1 MDNTQ
6 SKSSVFLD
14 LLGRM
19 AKNKWLAI
27 VQAALI
33 VLCTYVLWYSA
44 AYFAPYV
51 LVAMA
56 ALVCLFFNL
65 KHERQLSRFENTMTC
80 VFSLLFALMITL
92 ANYNLWNSGALGVL
106 KFVLLFFGTFVSFAN
121 ILSFIARREFVTDNA
136 PSKVGYKKV
145 FLFTFLLIVIVN
157 SAILFLCKYPGFLTM
172 DSVLQ
177 VKQTMDGVYTN
188 SHPFYHTM
196 LLKLFLS
203 IGLALF
209 GNMNA
214 AVATYMVFQIC
225 FMALSFA
232 FAVVTMKEI
241 GAPKWSVI
249 ALVAF
254 FALMPYH
261 MAYSITLWKDVI
273 FGGIVLLYTVFL
285 YRILKEVGNAKWNL
299 LGLVLSGLGFCLFR
313 SNGFFAFVG
322 VTLLFVLLF
331 KWQYKKLILVM
342 MGIIVVSFVMKRP
355 VLKML
360 DVAQPDFAESLSI
373 PIQQVARDVVE
384 NNDFTEE
391 QCRLL
396 DQLADVERIPETYL
410 WYISDPMKDL
420 MRERNYQQ
428 AFSEHKADYIK
439 LYVSRLV
446 KHPWTYVKAWV
457 DQTKGYWNSGYPY
470 WIWCLYA
477 DGQDIGIHSTVRSGV
492 MNKMVNSYLSHFS
505 KYQALKPF
513 FSIGF
518 FVWCIL
524 LCLYVSMIKKDKVLA
539 LMTIPSLMII
549 VSLLVATPVF
559 SEFRYAYG
567 IFCTMPVLWV
577 MATVDNGK
585 SGRNKEM
592 YQKQKKH

>member
-6 SKSSVFLD
+6 SKSSGFFV

-27 VQAALI
+27 VQVALV
-33 VLCTYVLWYSA
+33 VLCTCVLWHSE
-44 AYFAPYV
+44 AYFVPYM
-51 LVAMA
+51 LVSVA
-56 ALVCLFFNL
+56 ALVCLCFNL
-65 KHERQLSRFENTMTC
+65 KNERRLPRFESTMTY

-92 ANYNLWNSGALGVL
+92 ANYDLWDNGAMGVL
-106 KFVLLFFGTFVSFAN
+106 KFVLLFCGIFVSFAN
-121 ILSFIARREFVTDNA
+121 ILSFIASRQRSSNLA
-136 PSKVGYKKV
+136 PSTMSNKKV
-145 FLFTFLLIVIVN
+145 FLFTFLLIVVVN
-157 SAILFLCKYPGFLTM
+157 GAILFLCKYPGFLTM

-177 VKQTMDGVYTN
+177 VKQTLDGVYTN

-225 FMALSFA
+225 FMAMSFA
-232 FAVVTMKEI
+232 FAVMTMNEI

-249 ALVAF
+249 LLVAF

-261 MAYSITLWKDVI
+261 MAYSFTLWKDVM
-273 FGGIVLLYTVFL
+273 FGGLVLLYTVFL
-285 YRILKEVGNAKWNL
+285 YRMLKEVGNGKWNL
-299 LGLVLSGLGFCLFR
+299 LGLVLSGMGFCLFR

-322 VTLLFVLLF
+322 VTILLLLLFRRQHKQLV
-331 KWQYKKLILVM
+331 LVM
-342 MGIIVVSFVMKRP
+342 MAIVVVSFVMKRP
-355 VLKML
+355 VLRML
-360 DVAQPDFAESLSI
+360 DVAQPDLAESLSI

-384 NNDFTEE
+384 NRDFTEE
-391 QCRLL
+391 QYHLL
-396 DQLADVERIPETYL
+396 DQLADVERVPETYL

-439 LYVSRLV
+439 LYFTRLA
-446 KHPWTYVKAWV
+446 KHPWTYMKAWV

-470 WIWCLYA
+470 WIWCLYT
-477 DGQDIGIHSTVRSGV
+477 DGADIGIYSTVRSGW
-492 MNKMVNSYLSHFS
+492 MNKAVNSYLSHFS
-505 KYQALKPF
+505 KYEVLKPF
-513 FSIGF
+513 SSIGF

-524 LCLYVSMIKKDKVLA
+524 LCLYASIIKKDKVSA
-539 LMTIPSLMII
+539 LMTIPVLMII
-549 VSLLVATPVF
+549 LSLLVATPVF
-559 SEFRYAYG
+559 SEFRYAYSV
-567 IFCTMPVLWV
+567 FCTMPVIAV
-577 MATVDNGK
+577 MTFVGYR
-585 SGRNKEM
+585 RN
-592 YQKQKKH
+592 QHH

>member
-1 MDNTQ
+1 MGNTQ
-6 SKSSVFLD
+6 SKSSGFLD

-19 AKNKWLAI
+19 TKNKWLAI

-33 VLCTYVLWYSA
+33 VLCTCVLWYSE

-51 LVAMA
+51 LVALA

-80 VFSLLFALMITL
+80 VFSLLFVLMITL
-92 ANYNLWNSGALGVL
+92 ANYNLWDSGALGVV
-106 KFVLLFFGTFVSFAN
+106 KFILLFFGTFISFVN
-121 ILSFIARREFVTDNA
+121 ILSFLARREFVMDSA
-136 PSKVGYKKV
+136 PSKMGHKKV
-145 FLFTFLLIVIVN
+145 FLFTFLLIVIIN

-177 VKQTMDGVYTN
+177 VKQTIEGVYTN

-196 LLKLFLS
+196 LLKLLLS

-232 FAVVTMKEI
+232 FAVMTMKEI
-241 GAPKWSVI
+241 GAPKWLVI
-249 ALVAF
+249 ALVTF

-261 MAYSITLWKDVI
+261 MVYSITLWKDVI
-273 FGGIVLLYTVFL
+273 FGGLVLLYMVFL
-285 YRILKEVGNAKWNL
+285 FRILKEVGNSKWNM

-313 SNGFFAFVG
+313 SNGWFAFVG

-331 KWQYKKLILVM
+331 KGQRKKLAIAM
-342 MGIIVVSFVMKRP
+342 AAIIVVSFILKHP

-360 DVAQPDFAESLSI
+360 DVAQPDKAESLSI

-384 NNDFTEE
+384 NKDFNEE
-391 QCRLL
+391 QYRLL
-396 DQLADVERIPETYL
+396 NQLADVERIPETYL
-410 WYISDPMKDL
+410 WYISDPMKEL
-420 MRERNYQQ
+420 MREKCYQQ
-428 AFSEHKADYIK
+428 VLADHKADYIK
-439 LYVSRLV
+439 LYFSRLF

-470 WIWCLYA
+470 WIWCLYT
-477 DGQDIGIHSTVRSGV
+477 DGADIGIYSTVHSEG
-492 MNKMVNSYLSHFS
+492 MNKAVNSYLSHFS
-505 KYQALKPF
+505 KYKVLKPF

-524 LCLYVSMIKKDKVLA
+524 VCLYASIIKKDKVLA
-539 LMTIPSLMII
+539 LMTIPVLMII
-549 VSLLVATPVF
+549 LSLLVATPVF
-559 SEFRYAYG
+559 SEFRYAYSV
-567 IFCTMPVLWV
+567 FCTMPVIAV
-577 MATVDNGK
+577 MTFVGYK
-585 SGRNKEM
+585 RNQ
-592 YQKQKKH
+592 YQ

>member
-1 MDNTQ
+1 MGNTQ
-6 SKSSVFLD
+6 SKSSGFLD
-14 LLGRM
+14 LLGRIT
-19 AKNKWLAI
+19 KNKWLAI

-33 VLCTYVLWYSA
+33 VLCTYVLWYSE

-51 LVAMA
+51 LVAVVA
-56 ALVCLFFNL
+56 SVCLFFNL
-65 KHERQLSRFENTMTC
+65 KNERRLSRFENTMTC

-92 ANYNLWNSGALGVL
+92 ANYNLWDNGALGVV
-106 KFVLLFFGTFVSFAN
+106 KFFLLFFGTFISFVN
-121 ILSFIARREFVTDNA
+121 ILSFLARREFVTDNA
-136 PSKVGYKKV
+136 PSKKGHKKV
-145 FLFTFLLIVIVN
+145 FLFTFLLIVIIN

-177 VKQTMDGVYTN
+177 VKQTIDGVYTN

-196 LLKLFLS
+196 LLKLLLS

-232 FAVVTMKEI
+232 FAVMTMKEI
-241 GAPKWSVI
+241 GTPKWSVI
-249 ALVAF
+249 VLVAF

-273 FGGIVLLYTVFL
+273 FGGFVLLYTVFL
-285 YRILKEVGNAKWNL
+285 YRILKEVGNSKSNL
-299 LGLVLSGLGFCLFR
+299 VGLVLSGLGFCLFR
-313 SNGFFAFVG
+313 SNGWFAFVG

-331 KWQYKKLILVM
+331 KGQYKKLAIAM
-342 MGIIVVSFVMKRP
+342 ATIIVVSFVLKHP

-360 DVAQPDFAESLSI
+360 DVAQPDKAESLSI

-384 NNDFTEE
+384 NKDFTEE
-391 QCRLL
+391 QYRLL
-396 DQLADVERIPETYL
+396 NQLADVERIPETYL
-410 WYISDPMKDL
+410 WYISDPMKEL
-420 MRERNYQQ
+420 LREKDYQQ
-428 AFSEHKADYIK
+428 ALADHKADYIK
-439 LYVSRLV
+439 LYFSRLF

-470 WIWCLYA
+470 WIWCLYT
-477 DGQDIGIHSTVRSGV
+477 DGEDIGIYSTVHSGG
-492 MNKMVNSYLSHFS
+492 MNKAVNSYLSHFS
-505 KYQALKPF
+505 KYKVLKPF

-524 LCLYVSMIKKDKVLA
+524 LCLYASIIKKDKVLA
-539 LMTIPSLMII
+539 LMTIPVLMII
-549 VSLLVATPVF
+549 LSLLVATPVF
-559 SEFRYAYG
+559 SEFRYAYSV
-567 IFCTMPVLWV
+567 FCTMPVIALMTFV
-577 MATVDNGK
+577 GFK
-585 SGRNKEM
+585 RNQ
-592 YQKQKKH
+592 YQ

>member
-1 MDNTQ
+1 MND
-6 SKSSVFLD
+6 SMLKWVV
-14 LLGRM
+14 G
-19 AKNKWLAI
+19 NKWSALI
-27 VQAALI
+27 QAVFI
-33 VLCTYVLWYSA
+33 VLCAWVLASSD
-44 AYFAPYV
+44 AYFMPYL
-51 LVAMA
+51 LVSVS
-56 ALVCLFFNL
+56 ALACLFINL
-65 KHERQLSRFENTMTC
+65 KKKNSRHYTKFEIIVIV
-80 VFSLLFALMITL
+80 VFALLFALMITL
-92 ANYNLWNSGALGVL
+92 ANYNLWDNGALGVV
-106 KFVLLFFGTFVSFAN
+106 KFFLLFFGTFISFAN

-136 PSKVGYKKV
+136 PSNVGYKKV

-157 SAILFLCKYPGFLTM
+157 SAILFMCKYPGFLTM

-196 LLKLFLS
+196 LLKLLLS

-232 FAVVTMKEI
+232 LAVMTMKEI

-273 FGGIVLLYTVFL
+273 FGGFVLLYTVFL
-285 YRILKEVGNAKWNL
+285 YRILKEVGNSKWNM

-313 SNGFFAFVG
+313 SNGWFAFVG
-322 VTLLFVLLF
+322 VTLLFLLLF
-331 KWQYKKLILVM
+331 KGQYKKLAIAM
-342 MGIIVVSFVMKRP
+342 AAIIVVSFVLKHP
-355 VLKML
+355 VLKLL
-360 DVAQPDFAESLSI
+360 DVAQPDKAESLSI

-384 NNDFTEE
+384 NKDFTEE
-391 QCRLL
+391 QYLL
-396 DQLADVERIPETYL
+396 LNQLADVERIPETYL
-410 WYISDPMKDL
+410 WYISDPMKEL
-420 MRERNYQQ
+420 MREKNYQQ
-428 AFSEHKADYIK
+428 ALADYKTDYIK
-439 LYVSRLV
+439 LYFSRLF

-470 WIWCLYA
+470 WIWCLYT
-477 DGQDIGIHSTVRSGV
+477 DGEDIGIYSTVHSGG
-492 MNKMVNSYLSHFS
+492 MNKAVNSYLSHFS
-505 KYQALKPF
+505 KYKVLKPF

-524 LCLYVSMIKKDKVLA
+524 VCLYVSIIKKDKVLA
-539 LMTIPSLMII
+539 LMTIPVLMII
-549 VSLLVATPVF
+549 LSLLVATPVF
-559 SEFRYAYG
+559 SEFRYAYSV
-567 IFCTMPVLWV
+567 FCTMPVIALMTFV
-577 MATVDNGK
+577 GYK
-585 SGRNKEM
+585 RN
-592 YQKQKKH
+592 QHQ

>member
-1 MDNTQ
+1 MGNTQ
-6 SKSSVFLD
+6 SKSSGFLD

-19 AKNKWLAI
+19 AKNKWLAF

-33 VLCTYVLWYSA
+33 VLCTYVLWYSE

-51 LVAMA
+51 LVALS

-65 KHERQLSRFENTMTC
+65 KNERQLSRFESTMTC
-80 VFSLLFALMITL
+80 VFSLLFALLITL
-92 ANYNLWNSGALGVL
+92 ANYNLWDSGALGVV
-106 KFVLLFFGTFVSFAN
+106 KFILLFFGTFISFVN
-121 ILSFIARREFVTDNA
+121 ILSFLARREFVTDSA
-136 PSKVGYKKV
+136 PSKMGHKKV
-145 FLFTFLLIVIVN
+145 FLFTFLLIVIIN

-177 VKQTMDGVYTN
+177 VKQTIDGVYTN
-188 SHPFYHTM
+188 SHPFYHTI
-196 LLKLFLS
+196 LLKLLLS

-232 FAVVTMKEI
+232 FAVMTMKEI

-249 ALVAF
+249 VLVAF

-273 FGGIVLLYTVFL
+273 FGGLVLLYTVFL
-285 YRILKEVGNAKWNL
+285 YRILKEVGNSKWNM

-313 SNGFFAFVG
+313 SNGWFAFVG
-322 VTLLFVLLF
+322 VTLLFLLLF
-331 KWQYKKLILVM
+331 KGQYKKLAIAM
-342 MGIIVVSFVMKRP
+342 AAIIVVSFILKHP

-360 DVAQPDFAESLSI
+360 DVAQPDKAESLSI

-384 NNDFTEE
+384 NKDFTEE
-391 QCRLL
+391 QYRLL
-396 DQLADVERIPETYL
+396 NQLADVERIPETYL
-410 WYISDPMKDL
+410 WYISDPMKEL
-420 MRERNYQQ
+420 MREKDYQQ
-428 AFSEHKADYIK
+428 AFADHKADYIK
-439 LYVSRLV
+439 LYFSRLF
-446 KHPWTYVKAWV
+446 KHPWTYVKAWI

-470 WIWCLYA
+470 WIWCLYT
-477 DGQDIGIHSTVRSGV
+477 DGQDIRIYSTVHSGG
-492 MNKMVNSYLSHFS
+492 MNKAVNSYFSHFS
-505 KYQALKPF
+505 KYQLLKPF

-524 LCLYVSMIKKDKVLA
+524 LCLYASIIKKDKVSA
-539 LMTIPSLMII
+539 LMTIPVLMII
-549 VSLLVATPVF
+549 LSLLVATPVF
-559 SEFRYAYG
+559 SEFRYAYSV
-567 IFCTMPVLWV
+567 FCTMPVIALMTFV
-577 MATVDNGK
+577 GYR
-585 SGRNKEM
+585 RN
-592 YQKQKKH
+592 QHQ